1 MPTNHLRA
9 WYLAT
14 ASIVAVA
21 SASQCLSAPSDTTL
35 TDDDLFLVSL
45 KLGNLT
51 LADSITAYN
60 VNNEL
65 CLDLTQTVRA
75 LDFPIEVDPAAG
87 FAKGWFLHEDQQ
99 FSLDVRKKKILIG
112 KTESSVGNLE
122 VREISDGYCVSISAL
137 KRWFPI
143 SFETD
148 LSNAQVKL
156 ITREPL
162 PIEKQIE
169 RRAQQAKLQR
179 LAETEYAKIPSLKTP
194 YEYFRPPAVDFTSE
208 ISVEKL
214 PGQNS
219 LSSKRSYT
227 VLAAGEV
234 AKLSSEV
241 FLSSDNKGVPQELRG
256 KLYRRSPEA
265 NLLGKLRAT
274 EFAFG
279 DISGRGSSLIADGEA
294 GRGAS
299 ITNVPL
305 DAPQTFDRT
314 TFRGD
319 VPAGWEVELYRN
331 GQLFNYS
338 EAATNGRYEFR
349 DIPLIFGLNNFEIIA
364 YGPQGQIKKEQR
376 SISVGPQAVPP
387 GQFWYSAGAYEAGR
401 NLITLS
407 DVGRVPNIRGARG
420 FASVQYGLSSKTTLS
435 LNAESLEYGLRQH
448 NYLELS
454 ATQTL
459 GPVVAGISGTLD
471 LQGGQALELLAFGNA
486 LSADI
491 STRHAFFNKYESQR
505 ISDTI
510 ASRHSFRV
518 YTTPKFFSR
527 PLPISVDLIYD
538 RRRNGPD
545 LLDITNRFN
554 WSVSGLLLAHETR
567 FTTSIGATSDST
579 PTRWVNSLLWNA
591 GWNDVRIRGEFD
603 YRLTQGAA
611 IERVNAGIDWYQ
623 SDQFQIRAQGDW
635 SPPDKS
641 WRFGVG
647 LNQLF
652 DVFTLGVR
660 AEIGSRG
667 ALNFG
672 INLATGLSPFKNRVS
687 GNDTWKLSRYRP
699 AITGEAAVH
708 VFEDLN
714 DNGLQDPDEVAI
726 SGVGFAAGSAESNS
740 VTDAD
745 GIVRI
750 KALRPFVHQ
759 NVAIDETTLPDTT
772 YRPKYKSIS
781 LSPRPGISERVDY
794 PVYPTGDIDGTLR
807 IQKSDSIVVAGGAK
821 LQVLDSEGKIVA
833 SGVSDYEGYFI
844 IEGLKYGRYG
854 LRIDPVQ
861 AKALGLKTN
870 TMRLV
875 EITRDRPSLSGQDII
890 LTAPTITPEMLFAE
904 ISPHLRAAPLWA
916 N

>member
-1 MPTNHLRA
+1 MPTNRLRA

-14 ASIVAVA
+14 ASVVAVA
-21 SASQCLSAPSDTTL
+21 SASQCLAASPNQAL

-60 VNNEL
+60 INNEV

-75 LDFPIEVDPAAG
+75 LDFPIEVDPTAG
-87 FAKGWFLHEDQQ
+87 FAKGWFLHEDQK
-99 FSLDVRKKKILIG
+99 FSLDVRKKRILIG
-112 KTESSVGNLE
+112 KTESDVGDLD
-122 VREISDGYCVSISAL
+122 VRESADGYCVSVTAL

-143 SFETD
+143 NFETD

-156 ITREPL
+156 ISREPL

-179 LAETEYAKIPSLKTP
+179 LAETEYTKIPSLKTP

-208 ISVEKL
+208 ISTEKL
-214 PGQNS
+214 AGQNN
-219 LSSKRSYT
+219 LSTKRSYT
-227 VLAAGEV
+227 ILAAGEV

-265 NLLGKLRAT
+265 NLLGKLKAT
-274 EFAFG
+274 EFALG

-331 GQLFNYS
+331 GQLFNYG
-338 EAATNGRYEFR
+338 EATTNGRYEFR
-349 DIPLIFGLNNFEIIA
+349 DIPLIFGLNNFEIVA

-401 NLITLS
+401 NLVSLS
-407 DVGRVPNIRGARG
+407 DVGRTPSIRGARG
-420 FASVQYGLSSKTTLS
+420 FASVQYGLSPKTTLS
-435 LNAESLEYGLRQH
+435 LNVESLEFRLRQH
-448 NYLELS
+448 NYLEVG

-459 GPVVAGISGTLD
+459 GPIVAGISGTLD

-486 LSADI
+486 LGADI
-491 STRHAFFNKYESQR
+491 STRHAFFNKYESLR

-518 YTTPKFFSR
+518 YAAPKLFSR
-527 PLPISVDLIYD
+527 AIPISVDLIYD
-538 RRRNGPD
+538 RRRTGPD

-554 WSVSGLLLAHETR
+554 WSVSGLLLAHESR
-567 FTTSIGATSDST
+567 VIASVGNGASST
-579 PTRWVNSLLWNA
+579 PTRWINSVLWNA
-591 GWNDVRIRGEFD
+591 GWNDVRIRGEFN
-603 YRLTQGAA
+603 YRLTQGVA

-623 SDQFQIRAQGDW
+623 SDQFQVRAQGDW

-641 WRFGVG
+641 CLIFLR
-647 LNQLF
+647 
-652 DVFTLGVR
+652 
-660 AEIGSRG
+660 
-667 ALNFG
+667 
-672 INLATGLSPFKNRVS
+672 LACAR
-687 GNDTWKLSRYRP
+687 KL
-699 AITGEAAVH
+699 AV
-708 VFEDLN
+708 V
-714 DNGLQDPDEVAI
+714 
-726 SGVGFAAGSAESNS
+726 
-740 VTDAD
+740 
-745 GIVRI
+745 
-750 KALRPFVHQ
+750 VH
-759 NVAIDETTLPDTT
+759 
-772 YRPKYKSIS
+772 
-781 LSPRPGISERVDY
+781 
-794 PVYPTGDIDGTLR
+794 
-807 IQKSDSIVVAGGAK
+807 
-821 LQVLDSEGKIVA
+821 
-833 SGVSDYEGYFI
+833 
-844 IEGLKYGRYG
+844 
-854 LRIDPVQ
+854 
-861 AKALGLKTN
+861 
-870 TMRLV
+870 
-875 EITRDRPSLSGQDII
+875 
-890 LTAPTITPEMLFAE
+890 
-904 ISPHLRAAPLWA
+904 
-916 N
+916 